1 MCTSVLYHT
10 VHKVLACSKA
20 PHLQC
25 TEHQGTSVI
34 CEVFGLVVERDVVP
48 VWCPIV
54 DTLKTDVRVQTLLN
68 HSVQLGVRMRHIP
81 Q

>member
-1 MCTSVLYHT
+1 MYHT

-34 CEVFGLVVERDVVP
+34 CEVFDLVVERDIVP

-54 DTLKTDVRVQTLLN
+54 DTLKWM
-68 HSVQLGVRMRHIP
+68 SVSADTHKCLHAVMGLETHIP